1 MVSFAAVFFRK
12 HTSETAANLGLRG
25 WVKNT
30 ERGTVIGELE
40 GPPEKVAVMKAWLT
54 TTGSPK
60 SVIERA
66 VFTEE
71 RSIEQYSFQGFDF
84 RR

>member
-1 MVSFAAVFFRK
+1 MLFIFAVFFRK
-12 HTSETAANLGLRG
+12 HTSDTAASLGLRG

-30 ERGTVIGELE
+30 DRGTVIGELE
-40 GPPEKVAVMKAWLT
+40 GPPAKVAVTKEWLT

-60 SVIERA
+60 SVIEGA

-71 RSIEQYSFQGFDF
+71 RSIQQFSFPGFDF